1 MFTILIVED
10 SNTEALELT
19 RKLLRMGYHV
29 LRAASGEEGV
39 VLAAA
44 EQPDAILMDVVMPGL
59 NGFQATRQLKHS
71 ADTKHIPVIIHSSK
85 NSEVDIVWGKRQG
98 ADNYLIKPATP
109 EALGEAIDRVILRQS
124 KASIAEDA

>member
-85 NSEVDIVWGKRQG
+85 GSQVDILWGKRQG
-98 ADNYLIKPATP
+98 AENYLIKPCSDT
-109 EALGEAIDRVILRQS
+109 ALTEAIDRALLRQS
-124 KASIAEDA
+124 KATISQT

>member
-1 MFTILIVED
+1 M
-10 SNTEALELT
+10 
-19 RKLLRMGYHV
+19 
-29 LRAASGEEGV
+29 
-39 VLAAA
+39 
-44 EQPDAILMDVVMPGL
+44 
-59 NGFQATRQLKHS
+59 
-71 ADTKHIPVIIHSSK
+71 IIHSSK